1 MKYFS
6 CKTKIFLDKTQAMA
20 EEKIYEM
27 LWDCEFC
34 ATKKLL
40 GKTHRHCPNCGATQD
55 PTRRYFPSESE
66 KVAVQDHEYFGA
78 DKSCPFCQTANG
90 AKATFCGNCGGALD
104 GAKEVSR
111 RSDQIAGSNI
121 DSVQSAKLD
130 FQEQKNPGSTSPP
143 AEDLAF
149 KDSNFIKPHPKTP
162 KWVVWLLSS
171 IGVGTVGFI
180 GLGIFWTETVN
191 LKLTQHE
198 WNRSID
204 IEQFKPVS
212 DSAWCDSMPSD
223 AYRVSR
229 RSEVRS
235 YNQVADGE
243 ECHTVKSD
251 RGDGTYSE
259 SESCS
264 TKYRSE
270 PVYDSKCYYTV
281 DRWAFERA
289 STSSGFGIEK
299 EPYWPTPNYREC
311 TGSIGCERLGEKKEK
326 YIVHFEEA
334 DGETA
339 GEKHDCEFDQSR
351 WKLYKSDEGYKSDKS
366 VIFNYISCDSI
377 RNLDGE
383 PSNSE

>member
-1 MKYFS
+1 
-6 CKTKIFLDKTQAMA
+6 MA

-34 ATKKLL
+34 GSKKLL

-55 PTRRYFPSESE
+55 PTRRYFPSDAE

-78 DKSCPFCQTANG
+78 DKVCPFCQTPNG

-111 RSDQIAGSNI
+111 RTSQVEGTSPAI
-121 DSVQSAKLD
+121 DSVQTAKAD
-130 FQEQKNPGSTSPP
+130 FDAQKNPTNPETTKKE
-143 AEDLAF
+143 EDLVF
-149 KDSNFIKPHPKTP
+149 KDSKWIKAHPKTP
-162 KWVVWLLSS
+162 KWVVWMLST
-171 IGVGTVGFI
+171 IGIGSVGFI
-180 GLGIFWTETVN
+180 CLGVLWTEKVN

-198 WNRSID
+198 WTRSID

-212 DSAWCDSMPSD
+212 DSSWCDSMPFD
-223 AYRVSR
+223 AYSVSR

-270 PVYDSKCYYTV
+270 PVYDSKCYYKV
-281 DRWAFERA
+281 DRWAFDRA
-289 STSSGFGIEK
+289 ATANGFGLEK
-299 EPYWPTPNYREC
+299 EPYWPDPTYRSC
-311 TGSIGCERLGEKKEK
+311 TGSIGCERLGAKKEK
-326 YIVHFEEA
+326 YLVHFEET
-334 DGETA
+334 DGDTA
-339 GEKHDCEFDQSR
+339 GEKHDCEFDQGK
-351 WKLYKSDEGYKSDKS
+351 WKTYDDKVTYQSDKS
-366 VIFNYISCDSI
+366 VIFNYITCDSI
-377 RNLDGE
+377 NTLDASTSDKE
-383 PSNSE
+383 

>member
-1 MKYFS
+1 
-6 CKTKIFLDKTQAMA
+6 MA

-34 ATKKLL
+34 GSKKLL

-55 PTRRYFPSESE
+55 PARRYYPAESE

-78 DKSCPFCQTANG
+78 DRVCPFCQTPNS

-104 GAKEVSR
+104 GAKEVTKR
-111 RSDQIAGSNI
+111 TTQIEGQSPVI
-121 DSVQSAKLD
+121 DSLQNAKLD
-130 FQEQKNPGSTSPP
+130 FGAQKNPNSIPTNRS
-143 AEDLAF
+143 EDLAF
-149 KDSNFIKPHPKTP
+149 KDSNWIKPHPKTP
-162 KWVVWLLSS
+162 KWVVWMLSTL
-171 IGVGTVGFI
+171 GVGSISII
-180 GLGIFWTETVN
+180 GLGIFWTEKVN

-198 WNRSID
+198 WTRTID

-212 DSAWCDSMPSD
+212 DSSWCDSTPYD
-223 AYRVSR
+223 AYSISR

-270 PVYDSKCYYTV
+270 PVYDSKCYYKV
-281 DRWAFERA
+281 DRWSFERA
-289 STSSGFGIEK
+289 VTANGFGLEK
-299 EPYWPTPNYREC
+299 EPNWPNPTYKSC
-311 TGSIGCERLGEKKEK
+311 TGSIGCERLGAKREK
-326 YIVHFEEA
+326 YVIHFEES

-339 GEKHDCEFDQSR
+339 GEKHDCEFDQVK
-351 WKLYKSDEGYKSDKS
+351 WKSYNANVSYLSDKS
-366 VIFNYISCDSI
+366 VIFNYITCDSI
-377 RNLDGE
+377 NTLDGAT
-383 PSNSE
+383 SNSE

>member
-1 MKYFS
+1 
-6 CKTKIFLDKTQAMA
+6 MA

-34 ATKKLL
+34 SSKKLL

-55 PTRRYFPSESE
+55 PSRRYFPADSE

-78 DKSCPFCQTANG
+78 DKACPFCATANG
-90 AKATFCGNCGGALD
+90 AKSTFCGNCGGALD
-104 GAKEVSR
+104 GAKEVTR
-111 RSDQIAGSNI
+111 RTSQIAGESTVP

-130 FQEQKNPGSTSPP
+130 FDAQKNPLP
-143 AEDLAF
+143 AGTEKKSEDLAF
-149 KDSNFIKPHPKTP
+149 KDSNLVKAHPKTP
-162 KWVVWLLSS
+162 KWVIWMLSS
-171 IGVGTVGFI
+171 IGVGSIGFI

-198 WNRSID
+198 WSRSID
-204 IEQFKPVS
+204 IEQFKPVD

-223 AYRVSR
+223 SYSVSR

-270 PVYDSKCYYTV
+270 PVYDSKCYYKV

-289 STSSGFGIEK
+289 STANGFGLEQ
-299 EPYWPTPNYREC
+299 EPYWPAPEYRSC
-311 TGSIGCERLGEKKEK
+311 TGSVGCERLGTRKEK
-326 YIVHFEEA
+326 YQVHFEES
-334 DGETA
+334 DGETK
-339 GEKHDCEFDQSR
+339 GEKHDCEFDQTK
-351 WKLYKSDEGYKSDKS
+351 WKSYDNNITYKSEKS
-366 VIFNYISCDSI
+366 VIFNYITCDSI
-377 RNLDGE
+377 TALDGDTSKTE
-383 PSNSE
+383 